1 MPLKE
6 KTILLGIIIAA
17 GLVGYA
23 VRVPHNETNA
33 TIDRGYID
41 LQPEWRVR
49 VVTPILTSGTYK
61 MQTKGV
67 GAGSD
72 TVVLKTDNDFVGYEI
87 DYHTVNAQDK
97 EGIIVRF
104 GSAEVRKNGRKSNQV
119 QPLVP
124 LFDLPES
131 IHYVRLLFLTR
142 VSPSEHNEAILG
154 ASSLPN
160 LDLLTRTMESSPAD
174 NCKIQPE
181 GSCSWVPEGISVQA
195 EKKGPK
201 GAWVPAT

>member
-1 MPLKE
+1 
-6 KTILLGIIIAA
+6 
-17 GLVGYA
+17 
-23 VRVPHNETNA
+23 
-33 TIDRGYID
+33 
-41 LQPEWRVR
+41 
-49 VVTPILTSGTYK
+49 

-67 GAGSD
+67 GGGSD
-72 TVVLKTDNDFVGYEI
+72 PVVVKTDNDFVGYEI
-87 DYHTVNAQDK
+87 DCYSVNAHK
-97 EGIIVRF
+97 EGVIVRF
-104 GSAEVRKNGRKSNQV
+104 SSAEVRKNGRKSNQV

-124 LFDLPES
+124 LLDLPES

-160 LDLLTRTMESSPAD
+160 LDLSTRTVESSPAD

-195 EKKGPK
+195 EKKSPN